1 MFRSLSLSLLSA
13 IALAMGAPGA
23 IAQDAAS
30 DAVSEGFDG
39 MSLFLVGFQVDED
52 GARATHASFGQE
64 LTRSTWVQLS
74 GGFTE
79 PTDDDA
85 GSSTRFTSFDLEQ
98 MFGIV
103 GFGAG
108 VEFWGD
114 GDDLR
119 TTRWRG
125 TLLLRPGNFRLRGYA
140 ERRKA
145 DVTFEALVLGV
156 PVRRKGN
163 LEITGYG
170 GSAGFF
176 ADNGFN
182 AFVTHT
188 EWEYSD
194 DPQGLA
200 FLARFTDFTKTALTL
215 SNSFLQRTTMVAI
228 GYSQGMNS
236 FNVDFARDISAVDR
250 EEIFTYS
257 GSWTRAVAVAHDLE
271 FRLGLSDTQA
281 LDPSMYFGLTWYH
294 YR

>member
-1 MFRSLSLSLLSA
+1 MFRSVSLSLVCA
-13 IALAMGAPGA
+13 IALAMGVPGA
-23 IAQDAAS
+23 IAQDAL
-30 DAVSEGFDG
+30 DEGFGG
-39 MSLFLVGFQVDED
+39 MSLFLVGFQIDGE
-52 GARATHASFGQE
+52 GARATNASFGQE

-74 GGFTE
+74 GGLTE
-79 PTDDDA
+79 PADGDTA
-85 GSSTRFTSFDLEQ
+85 STRFTSLDFEQ

-103 GFGAG
+103 GLGAG

-170 GSAGFF
+170 GSASFF

-194 DPQGLA
+194 DPRGLA

-215 SNSFLQRTTMVAI
+215 SNSFLQRTSMVAI

-257 GSWTRAVAVAHDLE
+257 GSWTRSVAVAHDLE
-271 FRLGLSDTQA
+271 FRVGLSDTQA
-281 LDPSMYFGLTWYH
+281 LDPSVYFGLTWYH